1 MPSQFT
7 KLLVNINDSS
17 IYYKPENLAS
27 RIVFVVEN
35 VKVFIVCLGIQLVLA
50 VEITSSFCRFQAE

>member
-7 KLLVNINDSS
+7 KLIVNINDSS
-17 IYYKPENLAS
+17 IDYKPENIAS

-35 VKVFIVCLGIQLVLA
+35 VKVFIVCLGIQLCLA
-50 VEITSSFCRFQAE
+50 VEITSSFCRFQAV